1 MEQSDLFEMLRS
13 MRRPGADA
21 SAFRNAVWREIR
33 HRQALYGGVTTGKTD
48 DAWTVLWKNVRA
60 PALAASLAAALIA
73 ASLVGAMWSHSSGR
87 RSQATARALNLEIFR
102 ADAEG
107 LAYVKLASH
116 P

>member
-13 MRRPGADA
+13 MRRPAANA

-33 HRQALYGGVTTGKTD
+33 HRQALYGGLSAAGAD
-48 DAWTVLWKNVRA
+48 DMWISLWQNIRA

-102 ADAEG
+102 ADAES